1 MTAVTMQASRGFSIN
16 RMLRR
21 HGGLAMA
28 LAVFAVIFAGLN
40 LSLAHPF
47 SYFDFASTLNNTETL
62 AIAAMGQT
70 IVVLV
75 GGLDLSAGAVISL
88 TNCIV
93 TVGLGDSSAPLSG
106 VIWMAVGIA
115 SGCVVGAVNGFSSPT
130 CAFNPSW

>member
-28 LAVFAVIFAGLN
+28 LAVFVVIFAGLN

-93 TVGLGDSSAPLSG
+93 TVG
-106 VIWMAVGIA
+106 
-115 SGCVVGAVNGFSSPT
+115 
-130 CAFNPSW
+130 

>member
-28 LAVFAVIFAGLN
+28 LAVFVVIFAGLN

-70 IVVLV
+70 IVVL
-75 GGLDLSAGAVISL
+75 GEGSIFRRERLSPS
-88 TNCIV
+88 
-93 TVGLGDSSAPLSG
+93 P
-106 VIWMAVGIA
+106 IA
-115 SGCVVGAVNGFSSPT
+115 S
-130 CAFNPSW
+130 